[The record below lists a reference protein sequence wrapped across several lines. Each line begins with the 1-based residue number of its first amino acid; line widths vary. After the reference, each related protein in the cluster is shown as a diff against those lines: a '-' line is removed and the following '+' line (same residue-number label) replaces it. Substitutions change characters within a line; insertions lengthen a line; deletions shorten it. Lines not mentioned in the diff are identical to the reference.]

1 MFRVPHEVLKNY
13 VSTAEVKVPM
23 SETVQEV
30 PNLENVLIDLVDED
44 GESMYTVSEYVENA
58 QPQPLP
64 QSQPQPQPQPQPE
77 NVIQGNSH
85 AVQNGGE
92 ENYQFLNPDFSEV
105 FN

>member
-13 VSTAEVKVPM
+13 VSNAEVKVPK

-30 PNLENVLIDLVDED
+30 PNLMSETLQEVPNLENVLMIPYDED
-44 GESMYTVSEYVENA
+44 GESMYIVSEYVENA
-58 QPQPLP
+58 
-64 QSQPQPQPQPQPE
+64 QPQPE

>member
-23 SETVQEV
+23 SETVQEG
-30 PNLENVLIDLVDED
+30 
-44 GESMYTVSEYVENA
+44 GESMYIVSEYVENA
-58 QPQPLP
+58 
-64 QSQPQPQPQPQPE
+64 QPQPE

>member
-1 MFRVPHEVLKNY
+1 MFRVPHKVLKNN

-44 GESMYTVSEYVENA
+44 GESMYIVSEYVENA

>member
-1 MFRVPHEVLKNY
+1 MFRVPHKVLKNN
-13 VSTAEVKVPM
+13 VLTAEVKVPM
-23 SETVQEV
+23 SETVQEG
-30 PNLENVLIDLVDED
+30 
-44 GESMYTVSEYVENA
+44 GESMYIVSEYVENA